1 MFKKARG
8 HTQVFEPLNM
18 LRFLRQ
24 LRLKQIS
31 GKQFRRYFLYA
42 LGEVLLVVIGI
53 LLALQIDSWNNNRI
67 LKKKELLYLKEIQ
80 VSLQDDLEL
89 IGNSI
94 EFNHRKD
101 SAINGC
107 LTRMLEADS
116 NLEAMNEISKN
127 MPVLADYMAFTQ
139 NRVAFDNMLSAENI
153 DLVSSDTL
161 RTLISRYYSQEN
173 LLDGT
178 QERVKELT
186 RNFVDH
192 ITPLLMT
199 RENIEQ
205 FLQKENDFVSGRDLD
220 FRTNQIIFGDLFS
233 MQRTLDSHSL
243 YLEYYKKEIQIIIA
257 QIEQFLSS
265 SK

>member
-1 MFKKARG
+1 
-8 HTQVFEPLNM
+8 M

-31 GKQFRRYFLYA
+31 GRQFRRYFLYA

-67 LKKKELLYLKEIQ
+67 LKKKEFLYLKEIQ
-80 VSLQDDLEL
+80 VSLQDDLER
-89 IGNSI
+89 IGNYI

-101 SAINGC
+101 SVIDRC
-107 LTRMLEADS
+107 LSKMLQSDS
-116 NLEAMNEISKN
+116 NLEIMYEITKN
-127 MPVLADYMAFTQ
+127 MPVLAEFTAFTQ

-153 DLVSSDTL
+153 DLISSDTL
-161 RTLISRYYSQEN
+161 RTFISKYYAQEN

-186 RNFVDH
+186 RIFVDH
-192 ITPLLMT
+192 TTPMLMT

-205 FLQKENDFVSGRDLD
+205 FRQTENDFISGSEID
-220 FRTNQIIFGDLFS
+220 FRTNRILYGDLFG
-233 MQRTLDSHSL
+233 MHRNIESHSL
-243 YLEYYKKEIQIIIA
+243 YLEGYKTEVEIIIA
-257 QIEQFLSS
+257 QIEQFFN
-265 SK
+265 SKN

>member
-1 MFKKARG
+1 
-8 HTQVFEPLNM
+8 M

-53 LLALQIDSWNNNRI
+53 LLALQIDGWNNNRI
-67 LKKKELLYLKEIQ
+67 QEKKELLYIKEIRDQ
-80 VSLQDDLEL
+80 LDEDLQN

-94 EFNHRKD
+94 DFNIKKD
-101 SAINGC
+101 SVIEQSLDA
-107 LTRMLEADS
+107 MLHADS
-116 NLEAMNEISKN
+116 NLEAMNEITKN
-127 MPVLADYMAFTQ
+127 MPVLAEFAVFTQ

-153 DLVSSDTL
+153 DLLSSDTL
-161 RTLISRYYSQEN
+161 RTLISKYYAQKN

-186 RNFVDH
+186 RIFVDH
-192 ITPLLMT
+192 TTPMLMT

-205 FLQKENDFVSGRDLD
+205 FRQTENDFVSGSDLD
-220 FRTNQIIFGDLFS
+220 FKTNRVLFGDLFG
-233 MQRTLDSHSL
+233 MQRNMDSHSL
-243 YLEYYKKEIQIIIA
+243 YLEDYKKEVEIIIA
-257 QIEQFLSS
+257 QIDQFLN
-265 SK
+265 SKN

>member
-1 MFKKARG
+1 
-8 HTQVFEPLNM
+8 M
-18 LRFLRQ
+18 LRFFRQ
-24 LRLKQIS
+24 LRQKQIS

-53 LLALQIDSWNNNRI
+53 LLALQIDGWNNNRI
-67 LKKKELLYLKEIQ
+67 QKKKELLYLKEIQ
-80 VSLQDDLEL
+80 LSLQDDLEL

-94 EFNHRKD
+94 AFNQKKD
-101 SAINGC
+101 SAINRC
-107 LTRMLEADS
+107 LSKMLEADS

-127 MPVLADYMAFTQ
+127 MPVLARYSAFTQ

-153 DLVSSDTL
+153 DLISSDTL
-161 RTLISRYYSQEN
+161 RTVISRYYAQEN

-186 RNFVDH
+186 RIFVDH
-192 ITPLLMT
+192 ITPMLMT

-205 FLQKENDFVSGRDLD
+205 ILQIKNDFVSGRDLD
-220 FRTNQIIFGDLFS
+220 FRTNPLLFGDLFS
-233 MQRTLDSHSL
+233 MQRNLDSHSL
-243 YLEYYKKEIQIIIA
+243 YLEDHKKEIELIIA

-265 SK
+265 SG